1 MLSTYRRYRLK
12 IVNIV
17 YWFLLVY
24 IIAGLVRWFVVLD
37 RQSRAITQYELVQ
50 VRSAMDSA
58 VAPAPFNGAVRQVYD
73 HQRMR
78 SFGYIGEGGTF
89 LVVILV
95 GALFVGRVVGRQM
108 RLSDQQQN
116 FMMAVT
122 HELKTPISV
131 AKLNLETLIK
141 RKLTEEQ
148 QAKLLTGALTET
160 ERLNQ
165 LADNILL
172 ASRLED
178 SGYTPDKQ
186 PIAFSGLV
194 ADILQSFSG
203 RFPGRTLLADLQ
215 PGLSL
220 QGDPLLLELAIN
232 NIIEN
237 ALKYSPR
244 EAPVRVE
251 LHQEQRHI
259 ALRVSDEGEGIPDGE
274 KSRVF
279 RKFYRVGREQTRK
292 TKGTGLG
299 LYLSKRIIRK
309 HHGQIHVLDNQ
320 PAGSIFAITFYT

>member
-24 IIAGLVRWFVVLD
+24 IIAGLVRWYVVLD
-37 RQSRAITQYELVQ
+37 RQSAAITQYELGQ
-50 VRSAMDSA
+50 
-58 VAPAPFNGAVRQVYD
+58 APHTTDQAANDQAVRQVYD
-73 HQRMR
+73 RARMR

-89 LVVILV
+89 LVVIVV
-95 GALFVGRVVGRQM
+95 GALFVGRVVARQM
-108 RLSDQQQN
+108 RLTDQQQN

-131 AKLNLETLIK
+131 AKLNLETLVK

-148 QAKLLTGALTET
+148 QAKLIGGALAET
-160 ERLNQ
+160 ERLNR
-165 LADNILL
+165 LTDNILL

-178 SGYTPDKQ
+178 SQYTPDKNT
-186 PIAFSGLV
+186 IAFSALLEQIV
-194 ADILQSFSG
+194 RSFAE
-203 RFPGRTLLADLQ
+203 RFPARQLHADLQ

-220 QGDPLLLELAIN
+220 NGDALLLELAVN
-232 NIIEN
+232 NLIEN
-237 ALKYSPR
+237 ALKYSPK

-251 LHQEQRHI
+251 LAQVRRELVVKVCDQ
-259 ALRVSDEGEGIPDGE
+259 GEGIPDGE

-279 RKFYRVGREQTRK
+279 RKFYRIGKEQTRK

-299 LYLSKRIIRK
+299 LYLTKTIIRK
-309 HHGQIHVLDNQ
+309 HHGQIHLQDNQ
-320 PAGSIFAITFYT
+320 PRGSVFTITFYT

>member
-1 MLSTYRRYRLK
+1 MLNTYRRYRLQ

-24 IIAGLVRWFVVLD
+24 IIAGLARWFVVLD
-37 RQSRAITQYELVQ
+37 RQSHAITQYELVQ

-58 VAPAPFNGAVRQVYD
+58 VAPDPYNGAVRQVYD
-73 HQRMR
+73 HQKMR
-78 SFGYIGEGGTF
+78 SIGYIGEGGTF

-95 GALFVGRVVGRQM
+95 GALFVGRVVARQM

-141 RKLTEEQ
+141 RKLNEEQ
-148 QAKLLTGALTET
+148 QAKLLTSALTET

-172 ASRLED
+172 TSRLED
-178 SGYTPDKQ
+178 SGYTPDRE
-186 PIAFSGLV
+186 PLAFSELV
-194 ADILQSFSG
+194 DRIVRSFSA
-203 RFPGRTLLADLQ
+203 RFPGRTLTPSLQ

-220 QGDPLLLELAIN
+220 QGDALLLELAVN

-251 LHQEQRHI
+251 LHTAQRQI
-259 ALRVSDEGEGIPDGE
+259 LLKVFDEGEGIPDAE
-274 KSRVF
+274 KSQVF
-279 RKFYRVGREQTRK
+279 RKFYRVGREQIRK

-299 LYLSKRIIRK
+299 LYLSRAIVRK
-309 HHGQIHVLDNQ
+309 HHGQIQVHDNQ
-320 PAGSIFAITFYT
+320 PRGSIFTIIFYT